1 MDGFY
6 NTAFMQPLTLPSCNL
21 IFLKSFL
28 GIGHKGMATRAF
40 LPCSF
45 LSHLP
50 CCGMRN
56 LFHRSIAHDVI
67 LFLPPQRLSL
77 FPDNED
83 TMMPPTTHLPGK
95 DASLE
100 DTITRATSLLKTM
113 GFKTEAV
120 SWQNPAPD
128 CWSVHLRSTS
138 CSHLYT
144 NGKGTSKLAALASAF
159 GEFFERLATNFF
171 FADCYLDG
179 RGNKLPFI
187 FYPDE
192 KWFPPGKGTGIPK
205 KSPDGT
211 ELLTSSLR
219 KFYNCGG
226 ELAFENL
233 CDSNTD
239 SAGRGICALPFAN
252 LASGKEVYFPVS
264 LLNNLYVSN
273 GMAAGNSRSEC
284 GAQALSEII
293 ERHVKNTIIS
303 HGLCLP
309 DVPIAVLRQSPR
321 ISHIIDRLAEE
332 GLIVRVKDASLGG
345 QFPVICAL
353 LTDTESGGVFA
364 AFGANYRFFT
374 AIERTLTE
382 LLQGRN
388 LDGLKHFQPPCH
400 NLAQVA
406 DPFNLE
412 SHFVDSDGLLAW
424 TMFRDKADYPFSP
437 WDFQGSTTEEFA
449 RLQALISGRGTQL
462 FRAEYQHCGMY
473 SCRIIAP
480 GMSEIYPIDDLIYNN
495 RAAAASLREGLL
507 KLTKMNQNQFS
518 KFFDALELL
527 SESDHLLISHCIGIV
542 FDEDSVW
549 STLRIG
555 ELKALLLLALGNH
568 QEALHWC
575 LWCMDHSDLPAHR
588 RRLYRLLHTLLGFA
602 LEGQEANDYRSSLS
616 LRYDSEEI
624 SNAQAIV
631 NGQITF
637 PGLTFGDSWT
647 EIAKE
652 HGKLLSIYDRLNALK
667 IAAEKK

>member
-1 MDGFY
+1 
-6 NTAFMQPLTLPSCNL
+6 
-21 IFLKSFL
+21 
-28 GIGHKGMATRAF
+28 
-40 LPCSF
+40 
-45 LSHLP
+45 
-50 CCGMRN
+50 
-56 LFHRSIAHDVI
+56 
-67 LFLPPQRLSL
+67 
-77 FPDNED
+77 
-83 TMMPPTTHLPGK
+83 MMSPATHLPGK

-100 DTITRATSLLKTM
+100 DTIARATSLLSTM

-144 NGKGTSKLAALASAF
+144 NGKGISKLAALASAY
-159 GEFFERLATNFF
+159 GEFFERLATSFF
-171 FADCYLDG
+171 FADCYLG
-179 RGNKLPFI
+179 GQNNQQPFV

-192 KWFPPGKGTGIPK
+192 KWFPPGKGTNIPK

-219 KFYNCGG
+219 KFYSCGG
-226 ELAFENL
+226 ELAFEHLYDN
-233 CDSNTD
+233 NTD
-239 SAGRGICALPFAN
+239 PSGRGISALPFTN
-252 LASGKEVYFPVS
+252 LATGKEVYFPVS

-293 ERHVKNTIIS
+293 ERHVKNTIIAQ
-303 HGLCLP
+303 GLCLP
-309 DVPIAVLRQSPR
+309 DVPPAVLRQSP
-321 ISHIIDRLAEE
+321 IIGHILDRLAEE
-332 GLIVRVKDASLGG
+332 GLIVRVKDASFGG

-353 LTDTESGGVFA
+353 LTDTRSGGVFA

-388 LDGLKHFQPPCH
+388 LEGLKHFQPPCH
-400 NLAQVA
+400 DLAQVA

-424 TMFRDKADYPFSP
+424 SMFRDKADFPFSP
-437 WDFQGSTTEEFA
+437 WDFHGSTAEEFA

-480 GMSEIYPIDDLIYNN
+480 GMSEIYPLDDLIYNN
-495 RAAAASLREGLL
+495 RATAASLRAGLL
-507 KLTKMNQNQFS
+507 KLPKMTDDQLGQFL
-518 KFFDALELL
+518 DALEDLG
-527 SESDHLLISHCIGIV
+527 ESDHLLVSHCIGIV
-542 FDEDSVW
+542 FDEDSAW
-549 STLRIG
+549 TSLRIG
-555 ELKALLLLALGNH
+555 ELKALLLLVMHNH
-568 QEALHWC
+568 QEAQHWC
-575 LWCMDHSDLPAHR
+575 LWCLDHAGLPAPRH
-588 RRLYRLLHTLLGFA
+588 RLYRLLHTLLGFA
-602 LEGQEANDYRSSLS
+602 IEGQEANDYSTSLS
-616 LRYDSEEI
+616 LLYASEEI
-624 SNAQAIV
+624 RNGQAIV

-647 EIAKE
+647 EIATE
-652 HGKLLSIYDRLNALK
+652 HSQLLAIYDRLNALK
-667 IAAEKK
+667 ISAAQQKA